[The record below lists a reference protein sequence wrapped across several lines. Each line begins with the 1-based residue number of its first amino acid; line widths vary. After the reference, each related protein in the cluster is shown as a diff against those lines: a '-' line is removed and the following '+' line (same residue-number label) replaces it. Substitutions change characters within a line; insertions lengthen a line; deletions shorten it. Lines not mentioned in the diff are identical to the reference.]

1 MTGDNKKAAITLRP
15 IYIDLPTVAAVLALS
30 ASTVQALVRAGD
42 LPKPRKVSG
51 GRVAWLVREVEAWAE
66 SRPESDIAPPANTGA
81 RKPRTSRRQ
90 GSQDDQTAA

>member
-1 MTGDNKKAAITLRP
+1 MMKSTLNMRP
-15 IYIDLPTVAAVLALS
+15 IYIDLPTVAAVLAVS
-30 ASTVQALVRAGD
+30 VSTVQALVRAGD
-42 LPKPRKVSG
+42 MPRPRKVSG

-81 RKPRTSRRQ
+81 KKPRTSRRQ

>member
-1 MTGDNKKAAITLRP
+1 MKAVALRP
-15 IYIDLPTVAAVLALS
+15 IYIDLKTVAEVLALS

-66 SRPESDIAPPANTGA
+66 SRPESDIAPPPNTGA
-81 RKPRTSRRQ
+81 KKPRASRQ
-90 GSQDDQTAA
+90 GTQDDQTAA